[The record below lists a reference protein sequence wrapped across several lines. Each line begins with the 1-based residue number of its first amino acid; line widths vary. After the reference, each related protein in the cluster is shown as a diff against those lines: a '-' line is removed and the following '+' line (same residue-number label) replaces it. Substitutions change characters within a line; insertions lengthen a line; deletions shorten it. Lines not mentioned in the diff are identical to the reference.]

1 MRGSAREKLVDA
13 GEGFGD
19 GALHCGGEREG
30 EDEGLCADGEEI
42 RAFGDAAVELVAHEK
57 KQCGIAGVRE
67 QGVVFAA
74 ERSDGLQWT
83 EPGEKRAEAQRKKWR
98 VTVMKRR
105 DLRGM
110 TQADEEFSRALRLST
125 QPMGERKTK

>member
-42 RAFGDAAVELVAHEK
+42 RAFGDAAVELVAHETE
-57 KQCGIAGVRE
+57 QSGIAGVCE
-67 QGVVFAA
+67 QGVVFVA
-74 ERSDGLQWT
+74 ERSDGF
-83 EPGEKRAEAQRKKWR
+83 A
-98 VTVMKRR
+98 V
-105 DLRGM
+105 D
-110 TQADEEFSRALRLST
+110 
-125 QPMGERKTK
+125 